1 MVNAPRIFHSG
12 RMSETSDHPLSLP
25 DRLSGFVDSTPG
37 VDNMVVFTRDS
48 LVHAYS
54 RGLTQE
60 AAEQWSSILGS
71 MLSISD
77 QWGKSGDL
85 GGCEHILHRDPEG
98 WVTIQAITPGCGA
111 GLFLIPDA
119 VIKECAYHSQ
129 RFLEGLAPSLPQR
142 VSTTVGAARHLQG
155 VV

>member
-25 DRLSGFVDSTPG
+25 DRLSGFVDSIPG
-37 VDNMVVFTRDS
+37 VDTMVVFTRDS

-77 QWGKSGDL
+77 RWGKSGDL
-85 GGCEHILHRDPEG
+85 GGCEHILHKDPTG
-98 WVTIQAITPGCGA
+98 RVIIYAITPGCGA
-111 GLFLIPDA
+111 GLFLSPDA
-119 VIKECAYHSQ
+119 VIKECAYNSTLL
-129 RFLEGLAPSLPQR
+129 FKELAPSLPQE